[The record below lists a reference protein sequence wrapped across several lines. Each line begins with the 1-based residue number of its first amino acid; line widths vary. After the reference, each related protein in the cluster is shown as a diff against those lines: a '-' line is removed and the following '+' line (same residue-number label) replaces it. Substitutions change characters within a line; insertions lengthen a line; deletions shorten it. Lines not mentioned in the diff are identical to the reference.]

1 MGRKSKQK
9 GARGER
15 EVAAMLNSVI
25 ARLSQRYGVL
35 HDKVQR
41 TSYMQANKGG
51 DDLCGVEW
59 ASIEVKRHEKIIPS
73 KLRDWWAQT
82 CGQATRNRVPI
93 LLYRRNHEPW
103 RARVRVYGEQ
113 VIEYTEEQFL
123 EWFERAH
130 EHWLTELLASA

>member
-9 GARGER
+9 GARGEL
-15 EVAAMLNSVI
+15 EVAHMLNPIVAAI
-25 ARLSQRYGVL
+25 AARNGVL
-35 HDKVQR
+35 PDTVRR
-41 TSYMQANKGG
+41 TTYMQANKGG

-59 ASIEVKRHEKIIPS
+59 ASIEVKRHEKVIPS
-73 KLRDWWAQT
+73 KMREWWAQT
-82 CGQATRNRVPI
+82 CGQATLGRTPI
-93 LLYRRNHEPW
+93 LLWRKNHEPW